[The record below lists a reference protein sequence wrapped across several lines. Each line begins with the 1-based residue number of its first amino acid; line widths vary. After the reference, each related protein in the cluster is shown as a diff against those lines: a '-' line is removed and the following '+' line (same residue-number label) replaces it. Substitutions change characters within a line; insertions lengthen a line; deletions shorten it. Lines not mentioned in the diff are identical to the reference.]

1 MRLSLAVLALAAAGC
16 HVTTVLPGAAIAPGY
31 DAYVVSDVAAEE
43 VSGSL
48 LLHSAEVRTW
58 EVDNLQQPLDT
69 VDPITLE
76 PFQIF
81 DPTILDLPQPLP
93 GAAGL

>member
-1 MRLSLAVLALAAAGC
+1 MRLSLVALALAAAGC
-16 HVTTVLPGAAIAPGY
+16 HVTTVLPNGAISPGY
-31 DAYVVSDVAAEE
+31 DAYVVSDEAAPE

-58 EVDNLQQPLDT
+58 EVDQLQQPLDR

-76 PFQIF
+76 PITF
-81 DPTILDLPQPLP
+81 DPLILDLPRPLP
-93 GAAGL
+93 GGLGL